1 LVVPSLFF
9 IQPLW
14 KEVEEGWLRY
24 DSVSGET
31 LLLSDFASCV
41 LKVSETNDVSSFE
54 SLFPLLS
61 REFPELQPA
70 ELDSALR
77 LAMASLSEADLL
89 KIS

>member
-1 LVVPSLFF
+1 MPSLFF
-9 IQPLW
+9 IPPLW
-14 KEVEEGWLRY
+14 KEVDEGWLRY

-31 LLLSDFASCV
+31 LLLTDFASCV
-41 LKVSETNDVSSFE
+41 LKISEANRVSSFD
-54 SLFPLLS
+54 SLFSLLS

-77 LAMASLSEADLL
+77 SAMASLSEADLL